1 MREKMKLYGF
11 NNLTKALSFNIYDV
25 CYAKTPREQKDY
37 IAYIDEQ
44 YNSERLTKIL
54 TQVTDM
60 IGAKVL
66 NISSQDYEPQ
76 GASVTILVAEGSMVP
91 AGETYLAHLDKSHV
105 TVHTYPEY
113 HPETC
118 LATFRVDI
126 DVATCGEITPL
137 STLDYLIGSFDSDII
152 TMDYRVRGFTR
163 DVDGKKLFLDHDIT
177 SIQEYIAADT
187 LLRYDAVDI
196 NVYEANLFHTKMML
210 KEVDLQNFQKMRVVP
225 FDVPG
230 HKRGRGNPELAQL
243 LGEKC
248 VNMDVNSMK
257 PLDNLCHPV
266 SVIRDAEILAAEAFG
281 AAHAFLMVGGTT
293 SAVQSMVLSAAK
305 RGEKIILP
313 RNVHRS
319 VMGAMV
325 LCGAVP
331 VYVNPECNEELGIP
345 LGMSV
350 AAVERAI
357 RENPDAKAVL
367 VNNPTYYGICSDLRA
382 IVNLA
387 HSHGMLCLADEAH
400 GTHFYFGENLP
411 VSAMA
416 AGADMAAVSMHKSGG
431 SLTQSSLLLTGPGVS
446 EGYVRQIINLTQT
459 TSGSYLLLSSLD
471 ISRRNLALR
480 GREAFAQVCQMA
492 EYARR
497 EINEIGGYYAYG
509 RELING
515 DSIYDFDTTKLS
527 VNTLHVGLAG
537 IEVYDL
543 LRDEYDIQIEFGD
556 LGNILAYLSI
566 GDRKRDIER
575 LVSALSEVKRRFQ
588 REKAGLMS
596 QEYMEP
602 LVDVSPQ
609 DAFYAQKE
617 SLPIEETE
625 GRVCSEFVMC
635 YPPGIPILAP
645 GERITREILDYIRY
659 AKEKGCSMTGPED
672 AGIERLNVL
681 K

>member
-1 MREKMKLYGF
+1 MGE
-11 NNLTKALSFNIYDV
+11 LS
-25 CYAKTPREQKDY
+25 QKSAP
-37 IAYIDEQ
+37 I
-44 YNSERLTKIL
+44 
-54 TQVTDM
+54 
-60 IGAKVL
+60 
-66 NISSQDYEPQ
+66 
-76 GASVTILVAEGSMVP
+76 
-91 AGETYLAHLDKSHV
+91 
-105 TVHTYPEY
+105 
-113 HPETC
+113 
-118 LATFRVDI
+118 
-126 DVATCGEITPL
+126 
-137 STLDYLIGSFDSDII
+137 
-152 TMDYRVRGFTR
+152 
-163 DVDGKKLFLDHDIT
+163 
-177 SIQEYIAADT
+177 
-187 LLRYDAVDI
+187 
-196 NVYEANLFHTKMML
+196 YEA
-210 KEVDLQNFQKMRVVP
+210 LQKFQKMRVVP

-331 VYVNPECNEELGIP
+331 VYVNPECNDELGIP

-357 RENPDAKAVL
+357 LENPDAKAVL
-367 VNNPTYYGICSDLRA
+367 VNNPTYYGICSDLRS
-382 IVNLA
+382 IVKLA
-387 HSHGMLCLADEAH
+387 HDHGMLCLADEAH
-400 GTHFYFGENLP
+400 GTHFYFGDNLP

-431 SLTQSSLLLTGPGVS
+431 SLTQSSLLLTGPQMS
-446 EGYVRQIINLTQT
+446 EGHVRQIINLTQT

-480 GREAFAQVCQMA
+480 GREAFAKVCQMA
-492 EYARR
+492 EYARE
-497 EINEIGGYYAYG
+497 EINAIGEYYAYG

-602 LVDVSPQ
+602 LVAVSPQ
-609 DAFYAQKE
+609 DAFYADKE
-617 SLPIEETE
+617 SLPLRMTE

-645 GERITREILDYIRY
+645 GERITREILDYIEY

-672 AGIERLNVL
+672 AMIERLNVL